1 MIKSI
6 CLNLK
11 LKKLEKFAYSD
22 GNYIP
27 IIRKQTKQ
35 FLIKEIK
42 QNKYSNFLEIGS
54 AIGYSGITMLSS
66 SKNSKLYTI
75 EKNEKMFDLASQNFK
90 KFRMEKRVIIKL
102 ADAKDELEKLVKENR
117 KFDFIFLDGP
127 KGQYINYYD
136 NLYSLLEVGGTL
148 FIDDID
154 FHGYVNQEKI
164 LKKHKTIIAR
174 LKELTEKLKN
184 DTNYDC
190 KFYSIEDGFAI
201 CKKIR

>member
-90 KFRMEKRVIIKL
+90 KFGMEKQATIKL
-102 ADAKDELEKLVKENR
+102 ADAKDELENLVKQNR

-136 NLYSLLEVGGTL
+136 NLYSLLETNGTL

-164 LKKHKTIIAR
+164 LKKHKTIITR
-174 LKELTEKLKN
+174 LKELTERLNN
-184 DTNYDC
+184 DENYSC
-190 KFYSIEDGFAI
+190 KFYSIEDGFVI